1 MRDALFITRK
11 RKLRF
16 GAIFLN
22 PHYLPLRYQPKQ
34 HFFRLNKEEILILVG
49 GWNGKKRSN
58 SVHAFDLKDE
68 KWIGLKEW
76 TGGRHRVPPPVGLSS
91 HTATAIND
99 KLVCVLGREGGI
111 KTQRRFGDL
120 FLLNLDLGNI
130 YNSFI

>member
-1 MRDALFITRK
+1 MPFLLQEKGNSDSGQSFSIPIICLFVIN
-11 RKLRF
+11 LNN
-16 GAIFLN
+16 IFR
-22 PHYLPLRYQPKQ
+22 P
-34 HFFRLNKEEILILVG
+34 NKEEILILVG

-58 SVHAFDLKDE
+58 SVHAFDLKDK

-76 TGGRHRVPPPVGLSS
+76 TGGRQRVPPPVGLSS